1 MTKAETIAKAEI
13 RRKAEGRNPKSVD
26 YVAVLP
32 ILTPDGEFVARYSVA
47 GLCGLEFPSGVRR
60 LNLRASGPEL
70 PATIRGWHAVTVRA
84 LGEALAGQMPGDL
97 PPLDLSAGTDFQQRV
112 WQMLRKIS
120 FGETWSYSEVAQGI
134 GKPKAVRAVGGACG
148 ANPIPVFVPCH
159 RVLAANHQ
167 LGGFSGGLN
176 WKRLLLE
183 REGIRLGTPDL
194 AAWS

>member
-1 MTKAETIAKAEI
+1 
-13 RRKAEGRNPKSVD
+13 VD
-26 YVAVLP
+26 YGTALP
-32 ILTPDGEFVARYSVA
+32 ILTSDGEFLARYSVA
-47 GLCGLEFPSGVRR
+47 GLCGLEFPSGVGRSK
-60 LNLRASGPEL
+60 LGASESEVSS
-70 PATIRGWHAVTVRA
+70 AIREWHAATVKA
-84 LGEALAGQMPGDL
+84 LGEALVGQIPGDL

-120 FGETWSYSEVAQGI
+120 FGETWSYAEVAQGV

-159 RVLAANHQ
+159 RVLAANQ
-167 LGGFSGGLN
+167 RLGGFSGGLN

-183 REGIRLGTPDL
+183 REGIRVGTPDL